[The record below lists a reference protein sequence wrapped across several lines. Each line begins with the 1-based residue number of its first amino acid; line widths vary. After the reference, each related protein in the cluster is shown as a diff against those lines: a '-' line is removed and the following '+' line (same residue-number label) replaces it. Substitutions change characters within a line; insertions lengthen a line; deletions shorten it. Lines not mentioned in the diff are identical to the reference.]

1 METIRPVKILAID
14 PGTRYLGVAVLE
26 GSDLIYAT
34 VKNVKEQSKAPKDK
48 ISKIEKI
55 IARLIATYR
64 PDILAIEKT
73 LTVQL
78 KSSPLITPLT
88 RAIKKQA
95 KCKKLKVCEYVPQAV
110 RKFICQDGKA
120 TKLKAATVITEK
132 YYPWLTPYLEKDLK
146 KRWWE
151 GSSRYWEQMFGA
163 IALSLTCLANHSER
177 AGKTA

>member
-14 PGTRYLGVAVLE
+14 PGTRHLGVAVLE

-34 VKNVKEQSKAPKDK
+34 VKNVKDQPKTPKDK
-48 ISKIEKI
+48 VCKIEKI

-95 KCKKLKVCEYVPQAV
+95 RSKKLKVLEYAPKVV
-110 RKFICQDGKA
+110 RQFICQDGKA
-120 TKLKAATVITEK
+120 TKMKAAEIIVNK
-132 YYPWLTPYLEKDLK
+132 FYPWLRPYLEKDLRK
-146 KRWWE
+146 KWWE
-151 GSSRYWEQMFGA
+151 GKYWLSMFNAVGLA
-163 IALSLTCLANHSER
+163 LTCLSKVSEDE
-177 AGKTA
+177 GKAA

>member
-1 METIRPVKILAID
+1 MKILAID
-14 PGTRYLGVAVLE
+14 PGARHLGVAVLE

-34 VKNVKEQSKAPKDK
+34 VKNVKDQPKAPREK

-55 IARLIATYR
+55 IARLIDTYR

-95 KCKKLKVCEYVPQAV
+95 TSKKLTISEYVPQAV
-110 RKFICQDGKA
+110 RKFICEDSKA
-120 TKLKAATVITEK
+120 TKLKTASVITEK
-132 YYPWLTPYLEKDLK
+132 YYPWLKPYLEKDLK
-146 KRWWE
+146 RHWWE
-151 GSSRYWEQMFGA
+151 GSSSRYWEQMFGA
-163 IALSLTCLANHSER
+163 IALALTCLANHSER
-177 AGKTA
+177 AGKAA

>member
-1 METIRPVKILAID
+1 METIRQVKILAID
-14 PGTRYLGVAVLE
+14 PGTRHLGVAVLE

-34 VKNVKEQSKAPKDK
+34 VKNVKDHSKSPQDK
-48 ISKIEKI
+48 LCKIEKI
-55 IARLIATYR
+55 IARLISVYR

-95 KCKKLKVCEYVPQAV
+95 QSKKLTVCEYAPYAV
-110 RKFICQDGKA
+110 RKFICQDAKA
-120 TKLKAATVITEK
+120 TKLKSATVITEK
-132 YYPWLTPYLEKDLK
+132 YYPWLAPYLEKDLK

-151 GSSRYWEQMFGA
+151 GCYWEQMFGA
-163 IALSLTCLANHSER
+163 IALALACLANVSER
-177 AGKTA
+177 AGKAA